1 VKAWRIILAI
11 AGISLGLF
19 GVFRLVTEIPAHNL
33 LVLVLWMLAAL
44 AIHDGVLSPAV
55 VTVSSALRRHVPDRG
70 RRYLQIALIMGALI
84 TVIAIPM
91 IFLRG
96 SQPAAKALLLR
107 NYGANLSLLIGI
119 IAVITL
125 ALYAV
130 RVARDRPPP
139 SAHSAQTAAPEE

>member
-11 AGISLGLF
+11 AGIGLGLF
-19 GVFRLVTEIPAHNL
+19 GIFRLVTEIPVHNL
-33 LVLVLWMLAAL
+33 LVLALWMLAAL
-44 AIHDGVLSPAV
+44 AIHDGVLSPTVVAV
-55 VTVSSALRRHVPDRG
+55 SGVLRRRVPDRG
-70 RRYLQIALIMGALI
+70 RRFLQIVLIMSALI

-107 NYGANLSLLIGI
+107 DYGANLSLLIGI

-125 ALYAV
+125 ILYAV
-130 RVARDRPPP
+130 RVARDRPPQP
-139 SAHSAQTAAPEE
+139 APRVMTAPTKE